1 MTKSPVVPFGSL
13 GLGVSVLNPGVAG
26 WRGGREEEQMSYG
39 CLGKSPDSSYLFRLS
54 VSVRS
59 ERAETTL
66 LDIWHTENVNY
77 VYVTITSFIIG
88 VLCDRCIM
96 CSKLFLIPRA
106 ALVWLLAPS
115 YKSRLML
122 REAMWLPRARS
133 LLSRYRPLG
142 LAALRALWP
151 LLAHRWVTSPSW

>member
-1 MTKSPVVPFGSL
+1 MVVWE
-13 GLGVSVLNPGVAG
+13 NP
-26 WRGGREEEQMSYG
+26 
-39 CLGKSPDSSYLFRLS
+39 PDSRHLVKLS

-59 ERAETTL
+59 ERAETTP
-66 LDIWHTENVNY
+66 LDIWHVANVNY

-88 VLCDRCIM
+88 VLCDRYIM
-96 CSKLFLIPRA
+96 CHKLFLIPRA
-106 ALVWLLAPS
+106 TLVWLLAPS

-142 LAALRALWP
+142 LAALMAPWP